1 MALLVCF
8 VRRSLDSHCHCN
20 RGILPGSRSANPPTR
35 TYLWR
40 SIFCC
45 GLRSDSL
52 VFDPS
57 SRVRGGCCK
66 SKTKSR
72 AKGRD
77 HTTRKLSSIRNPLL
91 KVRTPGDA
99 VPTGKNHMYDKC
111 VYRDLARCPVRW
123 HSSENHKCENCFEW
137 ASTLFNFQA

>member
-1 MALLVCF
+1 MAFLVRF
-8 VRRSLDSHCHCN
+8 VRRSLDSHCRCN
-20 RGILPGSRSANPPTR
+20 RGILPRSRSANPPTR

-57 SRVRGGCCK
+57 SCVRGGCCK

-77 HTTRKLSSIRNPLL
+77 DHTTRKLSSIRNPLL
-91 KVRTPGDA
+91 KVLTPGDA
-99 VPTGKNHMYDKC
+99 AHRGLEPES
-111 VYRDLARCPVRW
+111 RCPVPAFTRSW
-123 HSSENHKCENCFEW
+123 PE
-137 ASTLFNFQA
+137 LFD